1 MIVSR
6 TNTDIFLHSI
16 TGLVDS
22 IFKWIIVDVGGILW
36 SDLSISESFL
46 NGKIIL
52 ELSYFKLFL
61 IGLLIIVILR
71 LLPKGIMP
79 EIPYQPSKQD
89 NLNEK

>member
-16 TGLVDS
+16 TGFLDS
-22 IFKWIIVDVGGILW
+22 GFRWLIVDIGGILW

-71 LLPKGIMP
+71 ILPKGIMP
-79 EIPYQPSKQD
+79 EIPYQPNKQD
-89 NLNEK
+89 KFNDK